1 MQSELIFSGRTE
13 YNWTYCIS
21 PHTLI
26 YTDTYAQ
33 SSLTGG
39 REGVISAASS
49 NRSVPEERK
58 LVQQLITE
66 MDLPSDGRHKRWDGC
81 WISSCHHRHTLT
93 ERHTHISVKGCVT
106 FWGGFCWRLVW
117 CLSSDLYISSFILC
131 GIVLQEK
138 NNWKL
143 YFPNILCWHVGIEHL
158 KLRKI
163 LTFSWLSIVTV
174 GDIIISVILRL
185 CSSSLNNWNLS
196 WISKCSTFI

>member
-1 MQSELIFSGRTE
+1 MQSELIFSRRTE

-21 PHTLI
+21 PHTLRC
-26 YTDTYAQ
+26 TDTYAQ

-66 MDLPSDGRHKRWDGC
+66 MDLPSDSRHKQSDGC
-81 WISSCHHRHTLT
+81 RITSCHHRHTLT
-93 ERHTHISVKGCVT
+93 ERHAHISVKGCVT
-106 FWGGFCWRLVW
+106 FSGGVFCWRLVW
-117 CLSSDLYISSFILC
+117 CLISDLYISSFILC

-143 YFPNILCWHVGIEHL
+143 YFPNIMCWQCGSWTFEIKKDTDFQLTLNSNSRLHHHFCDSSYVSF
-158 KLRKI
+158 KL
-163 LTFSWLSIVTV
+163 
-174 GDIIISVILRL
+174 
-185 CSSSLNNWNLS
+185 
-196 WISKCSTFI
+196 